1 MISRIVTLAA
11 CHLAGLAVLGGPFL
25 SPIVAA
31 QDAPYKN
38 ADLSIDERVDD
49 LLARMTLEEKA
60 LQLATQ
66 FVNGNVRLGIPHMK
80 SAEALHGLTLKHG
93 TSFPQ
98 ATAMGS
104 TWDPALV
111 ERVATVIAAES
122 RAMGVHQVYSPMLGV
137 LIDPRW
143 GRSEESYSE
152 DPYLASRIGVGFIGG
167 LQGMGEERYAPNR
180 IIATAKHF
188 VADGQPVGGINAS
201 DMDAS
206 ERRLHEV
213 FLPPF
218 RAVVLEARV
227 GSLMPAHHAVNGI
240 PMHAHTQLL
249 QELLRDTWGFDGH
262 IISDN
267 NDIRGLHD
275 ERFTA
280 PTWAEAARQSLTAG
294 VDQEL
299 SIQVPWSRRVY
310 GESLLDAV
318 ANGEVSEDLIDRAAR
333 NVLRSKF
340 ALGLFDDGIPIHA
353 WQDYLVG
360 GDEGKG
366 PIQGGPE
373 YQDLPNTTAVRGI
386 DEPLNEYFN
395 FLHRLGVP
403 RDNWREVLYN
413 EEHDALALEAARRAI
428 TLLKNDG
435 GLLPLEAGKLQR
447 LAVIGPN
454 ANAEVLGGY
463 STPDAKHFVTVLDGI
478 RHRLG
483 AAVEVEYAEGCSL
496 TDYVDEKLDY
506 SRADIDAAVQVA
518 EKADFV
524 ILAIGGNELTAK
536 EGEDSD
542 DISLPGRQ
550 LELVRAVHAT
560 GKPTVVVLLHSRPLA
575 FPWVAE
581 NIPAILDGWFLG
593 QETGTAVA
601 EALFGDIN
609 PGGKLPF
616 SIPRNV
622 GQIPVYYYWTFGADR
637 GYRDRPAT
645 PLFAFGHGLSYTS
658 FGYSDLEV
666 QTTDRDLGPI
676 RRTRDNGFLLGD
688 GDLDS
693 GSYGRITV
701 EVTNTGTR
709 TGDEVVQLYVRDQ
722 FASVVRP
729 RMELKRFKRISL
741 APGERRRVTFELG
754 HDALAFY
761 DIETHS
767 WLAEPGDFEIMVG
780 SSSEDIRSR
789 GNFNLAP

>member
-1 MISRIVTLAA
+1 MNRSLRILTIPAAVVVASAAGLSFSPGLAA
-11 CHLAGLAVLGGPFL
+11 
-25 SPIVAA
+25 
-31 QDAPYKN
+31 QEAPYK
-38 ADLSIDERVDD
+38 DPQLPIDERVED
-49 LLARMTLEEKA
+49 LLGRMTLEEKA

-111 ERVATVIAAES
+111 ERIATVIAAES
-122 RAMGVHQVYSPMLGV
+122 RALGVHQVYSPMLGV

-152 DPYLASRIGVGFIGG
+152 DPYLASRIGVGFIRG
-167 LQGMGEERYAPNR
+167 LQGMGEERYGPDR

-188 VADGQPVGGINAS
+188 VADGQPVGGFNAS

-206 ERRLHEV
+206 ERRLHEF

-218 RAVVLEARV
+218 RAVVLEAQV

-240 PMHAHTQLL
+240 PMHAHTPLL
-249 QELLRDTWGFDGH
+249 QGLLRDTWGFNGH

-267 NDIRGLHD
+267 NDIRGLTD

-299 SIQVPWSRRVY
+299 SIQVPWSGRVY
-310 GESLLDAV
+310 GESLLEAV
-318 ANGEVSEDLIDRAAR
+318 ANGDVSMDLIDRAAR
-333 NVLRSKF
+333 NVLRSKL
-340 ALGLFDDGIPIHA
+340 ALGLFDDGTPVYP

-360 GDEGKG
+360 ADEGKG

-373 YQDLPNTTAVRGI
+373 YQDLPNTSAVRGI

-428 TLLKNDG
+428 TLLRNEG
-435 GLLPLEAGKLQR
+435 GLLPLDADKLQR
-447 LAVIGPN
+447 VAVIGPN
-454 ANAEVLGGY
+454 ADAEVLGSY
-463 STPDAKHFVTVLDGI
+463 STPEAKHFVTVLDGI
-478 RHRLG
+478 RTRLG
-483 AAVEVEYAEGCSL
+483 ESVEVEYVEGCSL
-496 TDYVDEKLDY
+496 TDYVDEQLDY
-506 SRADIDAAVQVA
+506 SRADIGAAVQAA
-518 EKADFV
+518 EKANLV

-542 DISLPGRQ
+542 DIALPGRQ
-550 LELVRAVHAT
+550 LELVRAVYAT
-560 GKPTVVVLLHSRPLA
+560 GKPIAVVLLHSRPLA
-575 FPWVAE
+575 FPWVAA

-616 SIPRNV
+616 SIPRNI
-622 GQIPVYYYWTFGADR
+622 GQIPAYYYWTFGADR
-637 GYRDRPAT
+637 GYRDNPAT
-645 PLFAFGHGLSYTS
+645 PLFPFGHGLSYTR
-658 FGYSDLEV
+658 FKYGELEIRS
-666 QTTDRDLGPI
+666 QDRDLGNI
-676 RRTRDNGFLLGD
+676 QRTAAAGYLLGD
-688 GDLDS
+688 GELDT
-693 GSYGRITV
+693 GSYGSVSV
-701 EVTNTGTR
+701 EVKNVGSR
-709 TGDEVVQLYVRDQ
+709 AGDEVVQLYLRDR

-729 RMELKRFKRISL
+729 RLELKRFERLSL
-741 APGERRRVTFELG
+741 EPGESRRVTFELG

-761 DIETHS
+761 DITTQG
-767 WLAEPGDFEIMVG
+767 WLMEPGEFEIMVG

-789 GNFNLAP
+789 GTLEIAP

>member
-1 MISRIVTLAA
+1 MHLSLRRITILAA
-11 CHLAGLAVLGGPFL
+11 FVTTSMAGFSQSPGYAVQ
-25 SPIVAA
+25 S
-31 QDAPYKN
+31 APYKD
-38 ADLSIDERVDD
+38 ASLPIEERVED
-49 LLARMTLEEKA
+49 LLGRMTLEEKVH
-60 LQLATQ
+60 QLATQ
-66 FVNGNVRLGIPHMK
+66 FANANVRLGIPHIK
-80 SAEALHGLTLKHG
+80 SAEALHGLTLKHA

-111 ERVATVIAAES
+111 ERIATVIAAEA
-122 RAMGVHQVYSPMLGV
+122 RALGVHQVYSPMLGV

-152 DPYLASRIGVGFIGG
+152 DPYLASRIGVGFIRG
-167 LQGMGEERYAPNR
+167 LQGMGEERYGPDR
-180 IIATAKHF
+180 IIATGKHF
-188 VADGQPVGGINAS
+188 VADGQPMAGINAT

-206 ERRLHEV
+206 ERRLHEL

-218 RAVVLEARV
+218 RAVVMEAQV
-227 GSLMPAHHAVNGI
+227 GSIMPAHHAVNGI
-240 PMHAHTQLL
+240 PMHAHTRLL
-249 QELLRDTWGFDGH
+249 QEVLRDTWGFDGH

-267 NDIRGLHD
+267 NDIRGLND

-280 PTWAEAARQSLTAG
+280 PTWADAARQSLTAG

-299 SIQVPWSRRVY
+299 SIQVPWSGRIY
-310 GESLLDAV
+310 GQSLLDAV
-318 ANGEVSEDLIDRAAR
+318 DDGLISIDLVDAAAR

-340 ALGLFDDGIPIHA
+340 ALGLFDDGTPIYP

-360 GDEGKG
+360 SDEGQG
-366 PIQGGPE
+366 PIEGYPE

-413 EEHDALALEAARRAI
+413 EEHDTLALEAARRAI
-428 TLLKNDG
+428 TLLKNEG
-435 GLLPLEAGKLQR
+435 ALLPVDAEKLQR
-447 LAVIGPN
+447 IAVIGPN
-454 ANAEVLGGY
+454 ANAEILGSY
-463 STPDAKHFVTVLDGI
+463 STPEAKHFVTVLDGI
-478 RHRLG
+478 RARLG
-483 AAVEVEYAEGCSL
+483 ESVEVEYLEGCSL

-506 SRADIDAAVQVA
+506 SRADIGAAVEAA
-518 EKADFV
+518 ERADLV

-542 DISLPGRQ
+542 EIALPGRQ
-550 LELVRAVHAT
+550 VELVRAVHAT
-560 GKPTVVVLLHSRPLA
+560 GKPIAVVLLHSRPLA

-609 PGGKLPF
+609 PGGRLPF

-622 GQIPVYYYWTFGADR
+622 GQIPAYYYWTFGADR
-637 GYRDRPAT
+637 GYRDNPAT
-645 PLFAFGHGLSYTS
+645 PLFPFGHGLSYTS
-658 FGYSDLEV
+658 FEYGELEIQSQDRSLVAIQRTDGGGY
-666 QTTDRDLGPI
+666 
-676 RRTRDNGFLLGD
+676 LLGD
-688 GDLDS
+688 GELDS
-693 GSYGRITV
+693 GSYGQVRV
-701 EVTNTGTR
+701 EVKNVGSR
-709 TGDEVVQLYVRDQ
+709 AGDEVVQLYIRDL

-729 RMELKRFKRISL
+729 RMELKRFERLSL
-741 APGERRRVTFELG
+741 EPGESRRVTFELA

-761 DIETHS
+761 DITTRS
-767 WLAEPGDFEIMVG
+767 WLMEPGEFEIMVG
-780 SSSEDIRSR
+780 SSAKDIRTR
-789 GNFNLAP
+789 GTFEIKP